1 MKSLNK
7 FSFNISSKIS
17 SHLTPTKTY
26 KRIVMSAVVVA
37 AQIFMATTALYVSS
51 ADAAPRCSLRTLVE
65 RSSEAA
71 AETQTFKVSKINGA
85 EGIRLKAATMTKMKK
100 IFEKKSKQLEA
111 TDIKGIV
118 EAAGALV
125 TTADK
130 KPSVEKSNKM
140 AEIGRDILKAAKPDL
155 SDAQYKMV
163 SYLIAEAVMKFE
175 TIPLSE
181 YKTARN
187 ELPVFKKKSTL
198 HIDKF
203 NDLVESYVDGTAG
216 YRDMSTDGGFLSWP
230 EIRGLYTNNSWAIGI
245 RNHDMYHLHYSYG
258 HPYYLAVNM
267 HASRTINDR
276 RYAMISTLWEA
287 VDTFRTGYESSLAG
301 YFRGRN
307 MSVEEGM
314 LFIAGAT
321 EKELDKMEETVGS
334 YTQLSSLSELAYAQG
349 WRPVKTKFGRGT
361 TRYTQETQFQ
371 EIATFINDS
380 LARMKVERN
389 SRYGNYH
396 RLGPGNTSA
405 TDQNTI
411 P

>member
-1 MKSLNK
+1 MKSIQK
-7 FSFNISSKIS
+7 NI
-17 SHLTPTKTY
+17 L
-26 KRIVMSAVVVA
+26 MSAFAVFIA
-37 AQIFMATTALYVSS
+37 STTLFVSS
-51 ADAAPRCSLRTLVE
+51 VDAAPRCSLRTLVT
-65 RSSEAA
+65 RSHEAEA
-71 AETQTFKVSKINGA
+71 PAFKVSQINGC
-85 EGIRLKAATMTKMKK
+85 EDIRLKAATMTKMKK
-100 IFEKKSKQLEA
+100 IFDDRGKQLEA
-111 TDIKGIV
+111 TSIKGII

-140 AEIGRDILKAAKPDL
+140 AEIGREILKTAKPDL
-155 SDAQYKMV
+155 SPAQLKMV
-163 SYLIAEAVMKFE
+163 TYLIAEAVMKFE

-181 YKTARN
+181 YKSSRN

-216 YRDMSTDGGFLSWP
+216 YRDMPQDGGFLSWP
-230 EIRGLYTNNSWAIGI
+230 EIRGLYTNNSWAIGL
-245 RNHDMYHLHYSYG
+245 RHHDMYHLHYSYG

-267 HASRTINDR
+267 HSSRTINDR

-287 VDTFRTGYESSLAG
+287 VDTFRTTYEDNLAD
-301 YFRGRN
+301 YFRDKN

-314 LFIAGAT
+314 MFIAGAT
-321 EKELDKMEETVGS
+321 EKELDKIEQKVGS
-334 YTQLSSLSELAYAQG
+334 YTQLESLSELAYAQG
-349 WRPVKTKFGRGT
+349 WRPVRTKFGRGT
-361 TRYTQETQFQ
+361 TRYTQETQFE

-380 LARMKVERN
+380 LARMRVTRN

-396 RLGPGNTSA
+396 RQGPGHAGT
-405 TDQNTI
+405 TDQNVI

>member
-1 MKSLNK
+1 MKSIHK
-7 FSFNISSKIS
+7 NI
-17 SHLTPTKTY
+17 L
-26 KRIVMSAVVVA
+26 MSAVAVA
-37 AQIFMATTALYVSS
+37 TQLFIATTTLYVSS
-51 ADAAPRCSLRTLVE
+51 AEAAPRCSLRTLME
-65 RSSEAA
+65 RSQEAT
-71 AETQTFKVSKINGA
+71 AETSTFKISQIKGSDQV
-85 EGIRLKAATMTKMKK
+85 RLKAGTMTKMKK
-100 IFEKKSKQLEA
+100 VFDKHGKQLEA
-111 TDIKGIV
+111 TTMKGII

-125 TTADK
+125 ATADK
-130 KPSVEKSNKM
+130 KPSLEKSNKM
-140 AEIGRDILKAAKPDL
+140 AEIGRDILKTAKPDL

-163 SYLIAEAVMKFE
+163 SYMIAEAVMRFE

-181 YKTARN
+181 YKAATN

-203 NDLVESYVDGTAG
+203 NDLVESYVDGTEG
-216 YRDMSTDGGFLSWP
+216 YANLPTDGGFLSWP
-230 EIRGLYTNNSWAIGI
+230 EIRGLYTNNSWAIGL
-245 RNHDMYHLHYSYG
+245 RHHDMYHLHYSYG

-287 VDTFRTGYESSLAG
+287 VDTFRTGYESRLAG
-301 YFRGRN
+301 YFRSRN

-314 LFIAGAT
+314 LYIAGAT
-321 EKELDKMEETVGS
+321 EKEMDKMEETIGS
-334 YTQLSSLSELAYAQG
+334 YTQLQNLSELAYAQG

-361 TRYTQETQFQ
+361 TRYTQETQFK
-371 EIATFINDS
+371 EIETFINDS
-380 LARMKVERN
+380 LSRMSVAGN

-396 RLGPGNTSA
+396 RQGPGHASP

>member
-1 MKSLNK
+1 MKSLTQK
-7 FSFNISSKIS
+7 TSKNI
-17 SHLTPTKTY
+17 L
-26 KRIVMSAVVVA
+26 MSAVALA
-37 AQIFMATTALYVSS
+37 AQMLIATTTLYVPS
-51 ADAAPRCSLRTLVE
+51 ADAAPRCSLRTLLE
-65 RSSEAA
+65 RSNVAA
-71 AETQTFKVSKINGA
+71 AEVSTFSVSKINGA
-85 EGIRLKAATMTKMKK
+85 DAIRLKAATMTKMKK
-100 IFEKKSKQLEA
+100 IFDDKGKRLEA
-111 TDIKGIV
+111 TDIKGII

-125 TTADK
+125 ATADK

-140 AEIGRDILKAAKPDL
+140 AEIGRDILKTAKPDL
-155 SDAQYKMV
+155 STDQYKMV

-181 YKTARN
+181 YKSSRS

-245 RNHDMYHLHYSYG
+245 RDHDMYHLHYSYA

-267 HASRTINDR
+267 HSSRTINDR

-287 VDTFRTGYESSLAG
+287 VDTFRTGYEDSIAD
-301 YFRGRN
+301 YFKGRH

-321 EKELDKMEETVGS
+321 EKELNKIEEKIGS
-334 YTQLSSLSELAYAQG
+334 YTQLDSLSELAYAQG

-361 TRYTQETQFQ
+361 TRYTQETQFK
-371 EIATFINDS
+371 EIETFINDS
-380 LARMKVERN
+380 LARKSVTRN

-396 RLGPGNTSA
+396 RQGPGHTVA

>member
-1 MKSLNK
+1 MKSMKKNRL
-7 FSFNISSKIS
+7 
-17 SHLTPTKTY
+17 L
-26 KRIVMSAVVVA
+26 SAVAIATQLFVV
-37 AQIFMATTALYVSS
+37 TTTLYVSS
-51 ADAAPRCSLRTLVE
+51 ADAAPRCSLRTLLE
-65 RSSEAA
+65 RSNEAA
-71 AETQTFKVSKINGA
+71 TDASVFKVSQIKGSD
-85 EGIRLKAATMTKMKK
+85 EIRLKAGTMTKMKK
-100 IFEKKSKQLEA
+100 IFDKQGKQLEA
-111 TDIKGIV
+111 TTMKGII

-130 KPSVEKSNKM
+130 KPSIEKSNKM
-140 AEIGRDILKAAKPDL
+140 AEIGRDILKTAKSDL
-155 SDAQYKMV
+155 NDAQYKMV

-216 YRDMSTDGGFLSWP
+216 YRDMSQDGGFLSWP
-230 EIRGLYTNNSWAIGI
+230 EIRGLYTNNSWAIGL

-301 YFRGRN
+301 YFRSRN

-314 LFIAGAT
+314 LYIAGAT
-321 EKELDKMEETVGS
+321 EKELNKMEETVGS
-334 YTQLSSLSELAYAQG
+334 YTQLQNLTELSYAQG

-361 TRYTQETQFQ
+361 TRYTQETQFE
-371 EIATFINDS
+371 EIASFINDS
-380 LARMKVERN
+380 LTRMSVARN

-396 RLGPGNTSA
+396 RQGPGHASA
-405 TDQNTI
+405 TDENVI